1 MGDNCKYDGVNNY
14 DAEVV
19 DFLKDK
25 TFIKVC
31 PECLG
36 GLGIPRVPSEIVGD
50 RVINKEN
57 IDVTCEYTQ
66 GALKT
71 LTIAK
76 ENDCQ
81 IIDIINEDS
90 EFFGI
95 GPAEFLYLEKNAKLV
110 VTDSFHSCVFSIIF
124 STPFVVFKRDDKK
137 LKSMHSRIET
147 LLNTFNLQSR
157 IFEDE
162 ITPEMA
168 KIEDY
173 SNATKILIEKREE
186 SLNHFKKI
194 FHKN

>member
-1 MGDNCKYDGVNNY
+1 MKYLVSACLMGDNCKYDGGNNY

-81 IIDIINEDS
+81 CAILKSRSPSCGVSEIYDGTFSKKIINGD
-90 EFFGI
+90 GI
-95 GPAEFLYLEKNAKLV
+95 TTRL
-110 VTDSFHSCVFSIIF
+110 
-124 STPFVVFKRDDKK
+124 
-137 LKSMHSRIET
+137 LKSYGIKVVSNEKIAT
-147 LLNTFNLQSR
+147 LRKDIN
-157 IFEDE
+157 DE
-162 ITPEMA
+162 
-168 KIEDY
+168 KD
-173 SNATKILIEKREE
+173 
-186 SLNHFKKI
+186 
-194 FHKN
+194 